1 MYGKSESGWFDMST
15 SDSDELE
22 THSSSLRRHFI
33 GICRDSLTVAASLSM
48 LIGVVWWV
56 IKDDLEPYLQMP
68 EYIADVQKQV
78 ALLGVRMDE
87 AFVPKAI
94 RIEGNGVVLNPTYS
108 VPTGGYL
115 YVGYMLQRVVSC
127 DTDVLLRFID
137 ADTGHIYEHGT
148 IRSTKAPVSDMAHFF
163 RIPIKVPATLQ
174 PGRYLYAPVLTPL
187 ECGIYGPQTIPTSG
201 VFTVEEAKS
210 YAPD

>member
-1 MYGKSESGWFDMST
+1 MST

-22 THSSSLRRHFI
+22 THSSSIRRHLI

-94 RIEGNGVVLNPTYS
+94 RIEGNGVVLNPT
-108 VPTGGYL
+108 
-115 YVGYMLQRVVSC
+115 
-127 DTDVLLRFID
+127 
-137 ADTGHIYEHGT
+137 
-148 IRSTKAPVSDMAHFF
+148 
-163 RIPIKVPATLQ
+163 
-174 PGRYLYAPVLTPL
+174 
-187 ECGIYGPQTIPTSG
+187 
-201 VFTVEEAKS
+201 
-210 YAPD
+210 